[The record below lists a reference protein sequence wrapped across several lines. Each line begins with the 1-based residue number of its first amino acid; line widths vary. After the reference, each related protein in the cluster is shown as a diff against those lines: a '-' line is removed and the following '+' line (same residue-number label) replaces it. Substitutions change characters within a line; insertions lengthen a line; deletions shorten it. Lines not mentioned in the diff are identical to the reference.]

1 MQQAKL
7 GVLVPTLRGP
17 LFDFG
22 RLARRVES
30 AKAQREQAEIGYQ
43 QAILAAVRDVRVTP
57 LHCCILQ
64 KSVVL
69 PCKHNMM
76 QSPIPIA

>member
-1 MQQAKL
+1 M
-7 GVLVPTLRGP
+7 PTLRGR

-43 QAILAAVRDVRVTP
+43 QAILAAVRDASDAIAL
-57 LHCCILQ
+57 LHIAEERMCCRASTI
-64 KSVVL
+64 
-69 PCKHNMM
+69 
-76 QSPIPIA
+76 